1 MYVCAWSII
10 GSDIEKKKKHIFR
23 FFNLLFLC
31 YEKMCLSI
39 YVYIP
44 DIFLKTVPS
53 ASPCVHI
60 DSQIVVFKRV
70 YTEWSVF
77 IKLSISYCQIPFFF
91 VFFLFV
97 FHFKL
102 FSDSHL
108 VSIWYPCLFLILFFI
123 RIHSKSCQKIVRRR
137 GFDTWPEHYNVHF

>member
-1 MYVCAWSII
+1 MNRSVWMYVCMCMIHYWFRYR
-10 GSDIEKKKKHIFR
+10 EKKTYSLILFYLH
-23 FFNLLFLC
+23 FLC

-77 IKLSISYCQIPFFF
+77 IKLSISYCQIPFFL
-91 VFFLFV
+91 FFSC
-97 FHFKL
+97 L
-102 FSDSHL
+102 FSILNSFLIH
-108 VSIWYPCLFLILFFI
+108 IWYPFDILAYFSYFFSSAYI
-123 RIHSKSCQKIVRRR
+123 QNRVKK
-137 GFDTWPEHYNVHF
+137 